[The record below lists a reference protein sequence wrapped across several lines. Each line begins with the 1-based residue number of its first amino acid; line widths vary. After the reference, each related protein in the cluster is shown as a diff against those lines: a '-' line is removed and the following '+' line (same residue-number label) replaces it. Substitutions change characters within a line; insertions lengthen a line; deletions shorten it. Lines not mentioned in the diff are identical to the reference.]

1 MARRGRHA
9 RRHALAHGH
18 TDVPAVDFEALKQ
31 ARRRRVPAAELEALL
46 SDAAA
51 ACRADPCGR
60 YQHLFYV
67 LSLLRAES
75 RLVEMGAA
83 SPGGRSAAVDLAS
96 SGATALA
103 LWALSEHCCCD
114 GADRARL
121 AAAGAATLGH
131 LVAMGGDS
139 KRALLE
145 AGGVATLVACLA
157 HLGRT
162 SGSVAETEL
171 CVQCLRLLGNLSY
184 GWSETVDAIKLAV
197 GAAGAAAVVQLLAA
211 RGGDGQPLGQ
221 VLRWAGHALR
231 NLAVTSP
238 QMQTHCGDAGAIEV
252 LRAHSARHTRALM
265 AQMHASKA
273 IAYLAKQHPV
283 NQARASSAGCIDT
296 ALAMLALVE
305 RIEQAGV
312 DSRAFVNSNST
323 FQQKQRGNCITPA
336 FAISIEN
343 RQCLA

>member
-1 MARRGRHA
+1 MLPQTSEAAARRGRHA

-171 CVQCLRLLGNLSY
+171 LLPCHS
-184 GWSETVDAIKLAV
+184 SC
-197 GAAGAAAVVQLLAA
+197 
-211 RGGDGQPLGQ
+211 R
-221 VLRWAGHALR
+221 
-231 NLAVTSP
+231 
-238 QMQTHCGDAGAIEV
+238 
-252 LRAHSARHTRALM
+252 SARHRIAQASPNPRPRRSRGRSCCSWRTLSAVALPW
-265 AQMHASKA
+265 S
-273 IAYLAKQHPV
+273 
-283 NQARASSAGCIDT
+283 
-296 ALAMLALVE
+296 
-305 RIEQAGV
+305 
-312 DSRAFVNSNST
+312 
-323 FQQKQRGNCITPA
+323 
-336 FAISIEN
+336 
-343 RQCLA
+343 